1 MDREDP
7 ENIAG
12 LVINNVWGTDA
23 HPGDVIL
30 LARLYITDPKI
41 HCVEVFLPAEKLALL
56 PRGGTDYMS
65 DGNALTKRQCDEF
78 TKTASKLEN
87 APLNMKRGAE
97 YLRTL
102 VRESKIIVSGG

>member
-1 MDREDP
+1 MRKPSTAGCSCGGDALDRGDP

-30 LARLYITDPKI
+30 LTRLYISDPKI
-41 HCVEVFLPAEKLALL
+41 HCVEVFLPAAKLALL

-65 DGNALTKRQCDEF
+65 KRNALTARHCNEF
-78 TKTASKLEN
+78 TKAASALEKF
-87 APLNMKRGAE
+87 PLNMKRG
-97 YLRTL
+97 T
-102 VRESKIIVSGG
+102 ST